1 MWASQAVDAAS
12 ERKVAGAAISYVNT
26 FRTVKELSES
36 MASSL
41 PAEPDLPAALERHQ
55 LRMTRNHAQFLNLR
69 TQEHLK
75 MLKRMPKRSI
85 QGCRFLAH
93 AHV

>member
-1 MWASQAVDAAS
+1 MWESQAVDAAS

-26 FRTVKELSES
+26 FRTVKELSDS
-36 MASSL
+36 MASAL
-41 PAEPDLPAALERHQ
+41 PAEPGLPAALERHQ
-55 LRMTRNHAQFLNLR
+55 LRIPQNRAQFLNLH

-75 MLKRMPKRSI
+75 TIKQTARRAL

-93 AHV
+93 PRV

>member
-1 MWASQAVDAAS
+1 MWESQAVDAAS

-36 MASSL
+36 MASTL

-55 LRMTRNHAQFLNLR
+55 LRMTQNHAQFPNLR

-75 MLKRMPKRSI
+75 TLKRTLKRSI
-85 QGCRFLAH
+85 
-93 AHV
+93 